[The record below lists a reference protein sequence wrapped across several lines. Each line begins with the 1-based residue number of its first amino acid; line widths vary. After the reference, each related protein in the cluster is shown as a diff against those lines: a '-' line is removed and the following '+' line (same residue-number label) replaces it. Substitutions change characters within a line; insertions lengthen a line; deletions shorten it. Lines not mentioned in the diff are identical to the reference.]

1 MLTLAEVLAGGIM
14 NRTQLFWQSILVVA
28 FAAVGRLFA
37 AQTGDALKIPG
48 DFKHWYLVH
57 STLITKDENKFG
69 LFPGVHLI
77 YVNATGFDRL
87 KRGGSTPY
95 PDGTMFAD
103 DVRTFSAVEDGSYLE
118 GADRKA
124 ITLMVKDSKKY
135 ASTGGWGFQA
145 WAGGDSTKP
154 IVTDSVKQC
163 YACHVP
169 QNAQDFTFS
178 KFLE

>member
-28 FAAVGRLFA
+28 FAAVGTLFA

-48 DFKHWYLVH
+48 DFNHWYLVH
-57 STLITKDENKFG
+57 STLITKYENKFG

-118 GADRKA
+118 GADHKA

-169 QNAQDFTFS
+169 QKAQDFTFS

>member
-1 MLTLAEVLAGGIM
+1 MKRMRLYGQSVLI
-14 NRTQLFWQSILVVA
+14 VA
-28 FAAVGRLFA
+28 FAAVGTLLA
-37 AQTGDALKIPG
+37 AQTGDALKIPA

-77 YVNATGFDRL
+77 YVNATGFERL

-124 ITLMVKDSKKY
+124 FVGDGSDNN
-135 ASTGGWGFQA
+135 
-145 WAGGDSTKP
+145 WAIWRQHFSSFVP
-154 IVTDSVKQC
+154 IL
-163 YACHVP
+163 
-169 QNAQDFTFS
+169 DFIHALSYVFAAATAGCPS
-178 KFLE
+178 PRSRARPGTPGCTAP